1 MRTGWMKVGVCVLS
15 KSHSH
20 LGFFSYCF
28 EEKETRSSSLTA
40 VLAMPPEP
48 QRTWAARSPPRAPR
62 SPAEAHPASP
72 TQLPASRE
80 QVDAPGSP
88 RTRSRANL
96 PHRAA
101 SAASPAAEGDA
112 VVARPRACQPSTQ
125 SQPRAAT
132 PHRRFGF
139 YSPKSPCGSCRRS
152 PHSCVR
158 SRLTRTCPSQTP
170 LTAAS
175 SRSGAGVF
183 SSRIQS
189 LVGRWN
195 ASSITSK

>member
-1 MRTGWMKVGVCVLS
+1 MKVGVCVLS
-15 KSHSH
+15 KSHSY

-40 VLAMPPEP
+40 ALAMPPEP

-101 SAASPAAEGDA
+101 SAASPPSACALRRGRGGRRGGGSSPCVSAFDAVAAPRGDA
-112 VVARPRACQPSTQ
+112 SPTIWLLLTQKPVWLMSTVSSFLRPISTDANV
-125 SQPRAAT
+125 SFADAVNR
-132 PHRRFGF
+132 G
-139 YSPKSPCGSCRRS
+139 
-152 PHSCVR
+152 
-158 SRLTRTCPSQTP
+158 
-170 LTAAS
+170 
-175 SRSGAGVF
+175 
-183 SSRIQS
+183 I
-189 LVGRWN
+189 
-195 ASSITSK
+195 

>member
-1 MRTGWMKVGVCVLS
+1 MKVGVCVLS

-40 VLAMPPEP
+40 ALAMPPEP
-48 QRTWAARSPPRAPR
+48 QRTWAAGSPPRAPR

-101 SAASPAAEGDA
+101 AAASPPAAWA
-112 VVARPRACQPSTQ
+112 PRRGCGGRRGGGSSPCV
-125 SQPRAAT
+125 SQPCAAT

-189 LVGRWN
+189 LLGRWN

>member
-1 MRTGWMKVGVCVLS
+1 MKVGVCVLS

-40 VLAMPPEP
+40 ALAMPPEP
-48 QRTWAARSPPRAPR
+48 QRTWAARSPPRAPCCR
-62 SPAEAHPASP
+62 AEAHPASP
-72 TQLPASRE
+72 TQLPR
-80 QVDAPGSP
+80 VPGAGRCP
-88 RTRSRANL
+88 RL
-96 PHRAA
+96 AA
-101 SAASPAAEGDA
+101 HTFPPRQPPLRPRPGRRVAAAEGDA